1 MRAEIIVCGLV
12 QGVGYR
18 FFVTRQANA
27 YKLNGYVQNLPGG
40 NVKVVVEGDQAIIKD
55 FIDELRIGPR
65 SARVTAVDVDWL
77 DRPHE
82 YKTFEVLF

>member
-1 MRAEIIVCGLV
+1 MRAEIIVQGMV

-18 FFVTRQANA
+18 FFVSRQANM
-27 YKLNGYVQNLPGG
+27 YKLNGYVQNLPDG
-40 NVKVVVEGDQAIIKD
+40 NVKVVVEGDHGLIED

-65 SARVTAVDVDWL
+65 SARVTAIAVDWI

-82 YKTFEVLF
+82 FSAFDVRF